1 MRQTY
6 KGKIT
11 ISRPSAGGS
20 DTERIRITLKDDE
33 ARTQFLEVDIDLEAF
48 ALALTGL
55 SERPCDFEP
64 YRLDTVGKVRER
76 ENITFVLT
84 AEYMERHGLSR
95 YYKEEIRK
103 HIVADPEGLFRQ
115 TDGWELSLYL
125 GGQSSITTNYPDGIR
140 VNTSRVRY
148 VERKQP

>member
-11 ISRPSAGGS
+11 ISRPQVGGQI
-20 DTERIRITLKDDE
+20 TERVRITLRDEE
-33 ARTQFLEVDIDLEAF
+33 ARTQFLEVDIDLDEF

-64 YRLDTVGKVRER
+64 HRLDTVGKVREH

-84 AEYMERHGLSR
+84 GEYMERHKLNR
-95 YYKEEIRK
+95 YFKEEIRL
-103 HIVADPEGLFRQ
+103 HMMIDPEKIFRQ
-115 TDGWELSLYL
+115 TDGWELSVYL
-125 GGQSSITTNYPDGIR
+125 GGQTSITTNYPDGIR
-140 VNTSRVRY
+140 INTTRVRY